1 MEKSEKIGL
10 TPSILRGEI
19 LQKLDLYSEDQ
30 VKIGIVKFLN
40 FDELI
45 KLKDSLDREVFYN
58 EKFQI

>member
-1 MEKSEKIGL
+1 MEKSKKIGL

>member
-1 MEKSEKIGL
+1 MGKSKKIGL